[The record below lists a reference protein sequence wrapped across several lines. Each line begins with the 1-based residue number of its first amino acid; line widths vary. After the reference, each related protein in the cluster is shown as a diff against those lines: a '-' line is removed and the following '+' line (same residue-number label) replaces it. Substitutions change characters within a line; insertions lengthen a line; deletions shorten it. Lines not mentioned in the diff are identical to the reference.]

1 MEVGK
6 ELLVDEVEKIVA
18 AGRGVM
24 VHLAVF
30 ALRRSPRFPAVGLV
44 EDVVIA
50 LALQRRLGGLIVLE
64 SIEVF

>member
-1 MEVGK
+1 
-6 ELLVDEVEKIVA
+6 
-18 AGRGVM
+18 M

-30 ALRRSPRFPAVGLV
+30 ALRRSPRFPALGLV